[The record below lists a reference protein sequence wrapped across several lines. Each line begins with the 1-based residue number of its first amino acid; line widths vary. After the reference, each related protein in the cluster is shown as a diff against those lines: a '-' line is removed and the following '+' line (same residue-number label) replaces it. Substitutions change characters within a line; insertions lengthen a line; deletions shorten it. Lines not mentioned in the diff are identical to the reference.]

1 MPWIVSTQ
9 TIFAVTRSRISSI
22 RLPSKLVR
30 IFVDLAGLILSGSFS
45 FCFELLPVFFT
56 LTLLFSLERDRRRYA
71 SCLILYDSEWDVGGI
86 HMEGGAG
93 QMNTVFSWGTC
104 RESGIITNCGKAK
117 IN

>member
-1 MPWIVSTQ
+1 MKYGVHGK
-9 TIFAVTRSRISSI
+9 A
-22 RLPSKLVR
+22 
-30 IFVDLAGLILSGSFS
+30 A
-45 FCFELLPVFFT
+45 
-56 LTLLFSLERDRRRYA
+56 
-71 SCLILYDSEWDVGGI
+71 EWDVGGI